1 MRAAATFTKQNTPAV
16 CALKGACM
24 QSTISMTINIQSMLY
39 SIFACCLG
47 RRQGE
52 SSTFAAGQSGSHND
66 ERTPLLRQ
74 DQVPK
79 TGTDSKQTGSEALV
93 AGTSGSNKGQRDT
106 KEIVKQRK
114 EIDLSR
120 LKSIREHAQSAF
132 FNVESSQLLPSTE
145 AMTKNKTKL
154 EAMWKNEE
162 NVKELDCNGDS
173 TQIIFQP
180 QSNIQP
186 SSSDEIRYDMRF
198 EAKKAIERRKEITEN
213 LKGAVQQPMAET
225 WEENSLAET

>member
-1 MRAAATFTKQNTPAV
+1 
-16 CALKGACM
+16 
-24 QSTISMTINIQSMLY
+24 MTINIQSMLQ
-39 SIFACCLG
+39 SIFGCCLG

-52 SSTFAAGQSGSHND
+52 SSTSAFNQSGSQND

-74 DQVPK
+74 DQISKP
-79 TGTDSKQTGSEALV
+79 GTDSKQSGSEALI
-93 AGTSGSNKGQRDT
+93 AGTSGSNKGHRDT

-132 FNVESSQLLPSTE
+132 FNVDSSQLLPSTE

-154 EAMWKNEE
+154 EAMWKNEDI
-162 NVKELDCNGDS
+162 VKELDDTGDS
-173 TQIIFQP
+173 TQVAFQP
-180 QSNIQP
+180 QSNIQS
-186 SSSDEIRYDMRF
+186 SSSDENRHDQRF
-198 EAKKAIERRKEITEN
+198 EAKQTIDRRKEITEK

-225 WEENSLAET
+225 WEENSLSEAS